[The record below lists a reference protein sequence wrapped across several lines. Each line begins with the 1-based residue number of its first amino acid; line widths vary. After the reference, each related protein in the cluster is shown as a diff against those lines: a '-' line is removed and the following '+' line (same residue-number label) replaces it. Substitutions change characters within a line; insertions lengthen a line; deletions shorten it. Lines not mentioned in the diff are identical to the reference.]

1 MISSSSSESTS
12 IVAVVMRSSRVLFV
26 SLFSAE
32 SFLLRPFSPL
42 ECLGYQ
48 NSFGNFSLLFSL
60 AFLFSCF
67 LSFVIIN
74 THRRT
79 EDRMRRRFQSFSSSA
94 FKSALFLFFFV
105 FFFVSS
111 FSSLNSVE
119 AAASLK
125 ANGKKGEEKELF
137 GLHKKWSKPCVA
149 CTREKGAWC
158 DNGRDGF
165 RGCIE
170 KPNFLNTLMCKR
182 VVRCKKGCTP
192 LRDLMESFCKKHDGI
207 CSKYDLVKRALIGE
221 TGKKKK

>member
-1 MISSSSSESTS
+1 MR
-12 IVAVVMRSSRVLFV
+12 VVIGVRVLFV
-26 SLFSAE
+26 SLFSSAE
-32 SFLLRPFSPL
+32 SFFFSSIF
-42 ECLGYQ
+42 
-48 NSFGNFSLLFSL
+48 SFGVFRVSKFVWEFFSSSRLIQLFCHSL
-60 AFLFSCF
+60 I
-67 LSFVIIN
+67 VN

-79 EDRMRRRFQSFSSSA
+79 DRMRQRFQSFPSFTA
-94 FKSALFLFFFV
+94 FKTALFLFFFV

-119 AAASLK
+119 AAASSK
-125 ANGKKGEEKELF
+125 ASKGEEKVLF

-170 KPNFLNTLMCKR
+170 KPNFLNTMMCKR

-192 LRDLMESFCKKHDGI
+192 LRDMMESFCKKHDGI
-207 CSKYDLVKRALIGE
+207 CSKYDLVKRALIG
-221 TGKKKK
+221 GDKKKK

>member
-1 MISSSSSESTS
+1 MT
-12 IVAVVMRSSRVLFV
+12 VLLFV
-26 SLFSAE
+26 SLFSSAE
-32 SFLLRPFSPL
+32 ERFLRRPVSLFG
-42 ECLGYQ
+42 CLGYQ
-48 NSFGNFSLLFSL
+48 NSFGNFSLSRLIQLFCHS
-60 AFLFSCF
+60 S
-67 LSFVIIN
+67 VEVVN

-79 EDRMRRRFQSFSSSA
+79 DRMRRRFQSFSSSA

-125 ANGKKGEEKELF
+125 ANGKKGEEKVLF

-192 LRDLMESFCKKHDGI
+192 LRDMMESFCKKHDGI

>member
-1 MISSSSSESTS
+1 MTR
-12 IVAVVMRSSRVLFV
+12 VLLGVGVLFV
-26 SLFSAE
+26 SLS
-32 SFLLRPFSPL
+32 SLLPKVFCVVHVLLFGVFRVSKIVV
-42 ECLGYQ
+42 
-48 NSFGNFSLLFSL
+48 GNFSLFFFSRLKIQLF
-60 AFLFSCF
+60 CHYR
-67 LSFVIIN
+67 VVN

-79 EDRMRRRFQSFSSSA
+79 TDRMRRRFQSFPSFTA

-105 FFFVSS
+105 VFFVSS

-119 AAASLK
+119 AAASLFK
-125 ANGKKGEEKELF
+125 ANGKKGEEKVLF

-192 LRDLMESFCKKHDGI
+192 LRDMMESFCKKHDGI

>member
-1 MISSSSSESTS
+1 
-12 IVAVVMRSSRVLFV
+12 
-26 SLFSAE
+26 
-32 SFLLRPFSPL
+32 
-42 ECLGYQ
+42 
-48 NSFGNFSLLFSL
+48 
-60 AFLFSCF
+60 
-67 LSFVIIN
+67 
-74 THRRT
+74 
-79 EDRMRRRFQSFSSSA
+79 MRRRFQSFPSSFTA

-105 FFFVSS
+105 FFFASS

-125 ANGKKGEEKELF
+125 ASGKKGEEKVLF

-192 LRDLMESFCKKHDGI
+192 LRDVMESFCKKHDGI
-207 CSKYDLVKRALIGE
+207 CRKYDLVKRALIGE

>member
-1 MISSSSSESTS
+1 
-12 IVAVVMRSSRVLFV
+12 MRVLLFV
-26 SLFSAE
+26 SLFSSAEE
-32 SFLLRPFSPL
+32 SFLRRPVSLFG
-42 ECLGYQ
+42 CLGYQ

-79 EDRMRRRFQSFSSSA
+79 EDRMRRRFQSFPSFTA
-94 FKSALFLFFFV
+94 FKKTALFLFFFV
-105 FFFVSS
+105 FFFASS

-119 AAASLK
+119 AAASSKK
-125 ANGKKGEEKELF
+125 ASSKGEEKVLF
-137 GLHKKWSKPCVA
+137 GRHKKWSKPCVA

-192 LRDLMESFCKKHDGI
+192 LRDMMESFCKKHDGI
-207 CSKYDLVKRALIGE
+207 CSKYDLVKRALIG
-221 TGKKKK
+221 GDKKKK

>member
-1 MISSSSSESTS
+1 
-12 IVAVVMRSSRVLFV
+12 
-26 SLFSAE
+26 
-32 SFLLRPFSPL
+32 
-42 ECLGYQ
+42 
-48 NSFGNFSLLFSL
+48 
-60 AFLFSCF
+60 
-67 LSFVIIN
+67 
-74 THRRT
+74 
-79 EDRMRRRFQSFSSSA
+79 MRRRFQSFPSFTA

-125 ANGKKGEEKELF
+125 ANDGKKGEEKVLF

-192 LRDLMESFCKKHDGI
+192 LRDMMQSFCKKHDGI

>member
-1 MISSSSSESTS
+1 MGT
-12 IVAVVMRSSRVLFV
+12 
-26 SLFSAE
+26 
-32 SFLLRPFSPL
+32 
-42 ECLGYQ
+42 
-48 NSFGNFSLLFSL
+48 
-60 AFLFSCF
+60 
-67 LSFVIIN
+67 
-74 THRRT
+74 
-79 EDRMRRRFQSFSSSA
+79 DRMRRRFQSFPSFTA
-94 FKSALFLFFFV
+94 FKTALFLFFFV

-119 AAASLK
+119 AAASSK
-125 ANGKKGEEKELF
+125 ASKGEEKVLF

-192 LRDLMESFCKKHDGI
+192 LRDMMESFCKKHDGI

-221 TGKKKK
+221 TGKKKKKERETQERLVKIDI